1 MIWEGGWGA
10 PQKQLSFSGL
20 FRPQCFRI
28 FLNIQ
33 QVPQFQHSG
42 APELGKLGQGE
53 AGAMAAPLFQWIIK
67 NYRIKSS
74 LPACNSSRAILPPPP
89 PPPHTLQKRMRGPCN
104 TYADYSRNKGYA
116 IKMNLYTKYVI
127 YVFKHQN

>member
-1 MIWEGGWGA
+1 MA
-10 PQKQLSFSGL
+10 PQKQLSFSDL

-42 APELGKLGQGE
+42 HPKLGKLGQGE

-67 NYRIKSS
+67 YYRIKSS
-74 LPACNSSRAILPPPP
+74 LPACNSSSAILPPSP
-89 PPPHTLQKRMRGPCN
+89 PPPHTHTHCSKRLRCPCN
-104 TYADYSRNKGYA
+104 TYADYSRNKCYA
-116 IKMNLYTKYVI
+116 IKMNLYTKYVV